1 MGARL
6 GPLTMAP
13 GRYVIIFNLIL
24 LHRAV
29 SLDNSRLLQQ
39 GIMSAT
45 EREIKVYTNSIT
57 GSIAVRLIPN
67 LPQEV
72 LKCSAGQIKS
82 YNDTLN
88 RIFTPIKANLE
99 RLLATP
105 SMLEDNQN
113 PAPEP
118 RLIGA
123 IIGTAALGLATA
135 AQVTAALALNQAQ
148 DNAKAILNLKESIT
162 KTNEAVLELKDAT
175 GQIAIALDKTQRF
188 INDNILPA
196 INNLTCEVAGAKVG
210 VELSLYLT
218 ELSTVFGSQITNPA
232 LSTLSIQA
240 LMSLC
245 GNDFNYLLNL
255 MGAKH
260 SDLGALYEANLINGR
275 IIQYDQASQ
284 IMVIQVS
291 VPSISSISGLRL
303 TELFTLS
310 IETPVGE
317 GKAVVPQFVVE
328 SGQLLEEIDTQACT
342 LTDTTAYCTIVRT
355 KPLPELV
362 AQCLRGDESRCQY
375 TTGIGMLESRFGV
388 FDGLVIANCKAT
400 ICRCLAPEMIITQ
413 NKGLPLTVI
422 SQETCKRILIDGVT
436 LQIEAQVSGSYSR
449 NITVGNS
456 QIAPSGPL
464 DISSELGKV
473 NQSLS
478 NVEDLIDQ
486 SNQLL
491 NRVNP
496 NIVNN
501 TAIIVTIVLLVLL
514 VLWCL
519 ALTISILY
527 VSKHAV
533 RMIKTVPNPYVMQ
546 AKSPGSATQF

>member
-1 MGARL
+1 MPSL
-6 GPLTMAP
+6 S
-13 GRYVIIFNLIL
+13 VCLIL
-24 LHRAV
+24 LLLPHIILT
-29 SLDNSRLLQQ
+29 LDNSRLLQQ

-57 GSIAVRLIPN
+57 GNLAVRFIPN
-67 LPQEV
+67 LPQAV
-72 LKCSAGQIKS
+72 QTCSVQQIKS

-88 RIFTPIKANLE
+88 RIFTPIRVNLE
-99 RLLATP
+99 KLLSGQELQESSP
-105 SMLEDNQN
+105 HSIR
-113 PAPEP
+113 EP
-118 RLIGA
+118 RLVGA

-148 DNAKAILNLKESIT
+148 DNARAILNLKDSIR
-162 KTNEAVLELKDAT
+162 KTNEAVLELKEAT
-175 GQIAIALDKTQRF
+175 GQIAVALDKTQRF
-188 INDNILPA
+188 INDNILPT
-196 INNLTCEVAGAKVG
+196 INNLTCEVAGAKIG

-232 LSTLSIQA
+232 LSTLSLQA

-275 IIQYDQASQ
+275 IIQYDQANQ

-291 VPSISSISGLRL
+291 VPSISSVSGLRL

-310 IETPVGE
+310 IETPAGE

-328 SGQLLEEIDTQACT
+328 SGQLIEEIDTQACT
-342 LTDTTAYCTIVRT
+342 MTDTTAYCTIVRT
-355 KPLPELV
+355 KPLPDLV
-362 AQCLRGDESRCQY
+362 VGCLKGEESKCQY

-388 FDGLVIANCKAT
+388 FDGLIVANCKAT
-400 ICRCLAPEMIITQ
+400 ICRCLKPEMIIPQ
-413 NKGLPLTVI
+413 NRGSPITVI
-422 SQETCKRILIDGVT
+422 SQEICSRVLIDGVT
-436 LQIEAQVSGSYSR
+436 LQVEAQVSGSYSR
-449 NITVGNS
+449 NITVGSS

-486 SNQLL
+486 SNQIL

-496 NIVNN
+496 ELVND

-519 ALTISILY
+519 ALTISVLY

-533 RMIKTVPNPYVMQ
+533 RMVKTLPNPYVMQ
-546 AKSPGSATQF
+546 AKSPSGTTQF

>member
-1 MGARL
+1 MPSL
-6 GPLTMAP
+6 S
-13 GRYVIIFNLIL
+13 VCLIL
-24 LHRAV
+24 LLLPHIILT
-29 SLDNSRLLQQ
+29 LDNSRLLQQ

-57 GSIAVRLIPN
+57 GNLAVRLIPN
-67 LPQEV
+67 LPQAV
-72 LKCSAGQIKS
+72 QTCSVQQIKS

-88 RIFTPIKANLE
+88 RIFTPIRVNLE
-99 RLLATP
+99 KLLSGQELQENSP
-105 SMLEDNQN
+105 HSIR
-113 PAPEP
+113 EP
-118 RLIGA
+118 RLVGA

-148 DNAKAILNLKESIT
+148 DNARAILNLKDSIR
-162 KTNEAVLELKDAT
+162 KTNEAVLELKEAT
-175 GQIAIALDKTQRF
+175 GQIAVALDKTQRF
-188 INDNILPA
+188 INDNILPT
-196 INNLTCEVAGAKVG
+196 INNLTCEVAGAKIG

-232 LSTLSIQA
+232 LSTLSLQA

-275 IIQYDQASQ
+275 IIQYDQANQ

-291 VPSISSISGLRL
+291 VPSISSVSGLRL

-310 IETPVGE
+310 IETPAGE

-328 SGQLLEEIDTQACT
+328 SGQLIEEIDTQACT
-342 LTDTTAYCTIVRT
+342 MTDTTAYCTIVRT
-355 KPLPELV
+355 KPLPDLV
-362 AQCLRGDESRCQY
+362 VGCLKGEESKCQY

-388 FDGLVIANCKAT
+388 FDGLIVANCKAT
-400 ICRCLAPEMIITQ
+400 ICRCLKPEMIIPQ
-413 NKGLPLTVI
+413 NRGSPITVI
-422 SQETCKRILIDGVT
+422 SQEICSRVLIDGVT
-436 LQIEAQVSGSYSR
+436 LQVEAQVSGSYSR
-449 NITVGNS
+449 NITVGSS

-486 SNQLL
+486 SNQIL

-496 NIVNN
+496 ELVND

-519 ALTISILY
+519 ALTISVLY

-533 RMIKTVPNPYVMQ
+533 RMVKTLPNPYVMQ
-546 AKSPGSATQF
+546 AKSPSGTTQF

>member
-1 MGARL
+1 MPSL
-6 GPLTMAP
+6 S
-13 GRYVIIFNLIL
+13 VCLIL
-24 LHRAV
+24 LLLPHIILT
-29 SLDNSRLLQQ
+29 LDNSRLLQQ

-57 GSIAVRLIPN
+57 GNLAVRLIPN
-67 LPQEV
+67 LPQAV
-72 LKCSAGQIKS
+72 QACSVQQIKS

-88 RIFTPIKANLE
+88 RIFTPIRVNLE
-99 RLLATP
+99 KLLSGQELQDSSP
-105 SMLEDNQN
+105 HSIR
-113 PAPEP
+113 EP
-118 RLIGA
+118 RLVGA

-148 DNAKAILNLKESIT
+148 DNARAILNLKDSIR
-162 KTNEAVLELKDAT
+162 KTNEAVLELKEAT
-175 GQIAIALDKTQRF
+175 GQIAVALDKTQRF
-188 INDNILPA
+188 INDNILPT
-196 INNLTCEVAGAKVG
+196 INNLTCEVAGAKIG

-232 LSTLSIQA
+232 LSTLSLQA

-275 IIQYDQASQ
+275 IIQYDQANQ

-291 VPSISSISGLRL
+291 VPSISSVSGLRL

-310 IETPVGE
+310 IETPAGE

-328 SGQLLEEIDTQACT
+328 SGQLIEEIDTQACT
-342 LTDTTAYCTIVRT
+342 MTDTTAYCTIVRT
-355 KPLPELV
+355 KPLPDLV
-362 AQCLRGDESRCQY
+362 VGCLKGEESKCQY

-388 FDGLVIANCKAT
+388 FDGLIIANCKAT
-400 ICRCLAPEMIITQ
+400 ICRCLKPEMIIPQ
-413 NKGLPLTVI
+413 NRGSPITVI
-422 SQETCKRILIDGVT
+422 SQEICSRVLIDGVT
-436 LQIEAQVSGSYSR
+436 LQVEAQVSGSYSR
-449 NITVGNS
+449 NITVGSS

-486 SNQLL
+486 SNQIL

-496 NIVNN
+496 ELVND

-519 ALTISILY
+519 ALTISVLY

-533 RMIKTVPNPYVMQ
+533 RMVKTLPNPYVMQ
-546 AKSPGSATQF
+546 AKSPSGTTQF